1 MPSVM
6 EHPKQPAVPL
16 PVRRCLPVVA
26 ACARACNKAMSQA
39 KEKSARQSLFGQ
51 LGGIETLNR
60 VHKRFYDKIYAH
72 PWLKRFFEGHEQAA
86 IELRQ
91 TQFMAEKFGSD
102 IRYPG
107 MELELAHRRMYI
119 PQELLSLRRE
129 LLRASLEE
137 EDVPETL
144 IIRWLKIDGAF
155 WKDIRKDSL
164 AAFSEIDLKYEKP
177 LIVPKPES

>member
-1 MPSVM
+1 MRETKTSAA
-6 EHPKQPAVPL
+6 KQT
-16 PVRRCLPVVA
+16 
-26 ACARACNKAMSQA
+26 
-39 KEKSARQSLFGQ
+39 LFDK
-51 LGGIETLNR
+51 LGGLPTLER
-60 VHKRFYDKIYAH
+60 VHKRLYDKIYAH
-72 PWLKRFFEGHEQAA
+72 PWLKGFFEGHEQAA

-119 PQELLSLRRE
+119 SEELLTLRRE
-129 LLRASLEE
+129 LLRESLEE
-137 EDVPETL
+137 EHVPETL
-144 IIRWLKIDGAF
+144 ITRWLKIDGAF

-177 LIVPKPES
+177 VIVPRPDGF